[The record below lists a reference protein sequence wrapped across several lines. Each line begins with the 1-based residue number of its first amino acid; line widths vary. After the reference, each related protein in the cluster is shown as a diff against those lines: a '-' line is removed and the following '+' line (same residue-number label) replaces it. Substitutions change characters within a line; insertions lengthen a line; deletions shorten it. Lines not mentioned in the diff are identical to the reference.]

1 MIKLKILVFSDYYL
15 PGYKAGGPIRSLAN
29 LVEKLGDEFNFKIVT
44 KDRDSNDIRP
54 YSGIRVNYWNQ
65 VGKAEVFYLSPQNC
79 SLRTIRTLMRST
91 EYDILYLNS
100 FFSPIFTIKP
110 LLLRRL
116 GMIRNVPTIVTPRG
130 EFSLGA
136 LKLKKL
142 KKYLYLKLVKLF
154 GLYNDIIWQ
163 ASSKY
168 EEKDIRR
175 LFGSKISVAIAPNL
189 SSPLYKQAK
198 QLNRKNIKVAGS
210 LKIIFL
216 SRISK
221 KKNLIGAL
229 NILKKIKGKVLFN
242 IYGPLEDKDYWIE
255 CTKIIKELPNNIRVQ
270 YINSVKHEQVKTLMK
285 EHDLFFLPTF
295 GENFGHVVLE
305 ALVSGCPVL
314 ISDQTPW
321 RNLER
326 KGVGWD
332 LPLNCPEKYQD
343 VLQKCI
349 DMNEQEYNILSK
361 RAHKFG
367 LKIVEDKTALNL
379 NRELF
384 YKAFYG
390 PNR

>member
-1 MIKLKILVFSDYYL
+1 MTKLKVLIFSGCYL

-29 LVEKLGDEFNFKIVT
+29 LVEKLGDEFNFKVVT
-44 KDRDSNDIRP
+44 TDRDLKGVRS
-54 YSGIRVNYWNQ
+54 YSGIRVNCWNQ
-65 VGKAEVFYLSPQNC
+65 VGKAEVFYLSPQSC
-79 SLRTIRTLMRST
+79 SLRTIYTLMRST

-142 KKYLYLKLVKLF
+142 KKYLYFKLVKLF

-168 EEKDIRR
+168 EEKDIRQ
-175 LFGSKISVAIAPNL
+175 LFGSKIPVIIAPNL
-189 SSPLYKQAK
+189 TSPLCKQEK
-198 QLNRKNIKVAGS
+198 QINRNIKVAGS

-216 SRISK
+216 SRVSK
-221 KKNLIGAL
+221 KKNLTGAL
-229 NILKKIKGKVLFN
+229 KMLERLNGRVLFN
-242 IYGPLEDKDYWIE
+242 IYGPLEDKDYWVE
-255 CTKIIKELPNNIRVQ
+255 CRKIIKRLPNNIRVQ
-270 YINSVKHEQVKTLMK
+270 YMGAVEHEQVKTLMK

-295 GENFGHVVLE
+295 GENFGHVILE

-332 LPLNCPEKYQD
+332 LPLEHPEKFQD

-349 DMNEQEYNILSK
+349 VMNEREYNVLSN
-361 RAHKFG
+361 RAYKFG
-367 LKIVEDKTALNL
+367 LKVVENKITLNL

-384 YKAFYG
+384 YKALY
-390 PNR
+390 NLKK